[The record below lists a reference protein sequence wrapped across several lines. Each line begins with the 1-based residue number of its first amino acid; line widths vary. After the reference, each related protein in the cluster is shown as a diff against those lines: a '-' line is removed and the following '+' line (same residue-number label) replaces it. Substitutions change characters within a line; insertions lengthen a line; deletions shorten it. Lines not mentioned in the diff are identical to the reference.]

1 MMPLIEKYRVNSLDD
16 IKGQDIAVEEVRNFI
31 RIFPSKKALILN
43 GPVGTGKTSIS
54 IALAKENKME
64 LFELNA
70 SDLRNRS
77 SLEMVLKPSLEQKS
91 FFSHS
96 KLILMDEA
104 DGITTSDRGGLPE
117 LIALIN
123 KTKFPIIITANDIWQ
138 QKFSLLRKCCKI
150 VNLKE
155 LKEKDIRNILIYV
168 LNKENKK
175 INEKI
180 LDSIAKNAK
189 GDVRAALNDLES
201 VILLEEQEIEFSERE
216 KAQDIFNNLKILFQN
231 KLDEDTVK
239 IFDNSDLNI
248 DEILLWIEE
257 NIPFEYS
264 GKALARAYENLS
276 KADVF
281 KGRIYR
287 QQYWRFLVYQNF
299 FLTAGIS
306 SASILKNNKF
316 VGYKRPSRILKI
328 WLSNQKNSK
337 MKSIVNKYASFCH
350 MSKKKA
356 AKEKSLLPF
365 ILNNLNSKTLNKI
378 DLNSEDIE
386 YLKEKKVD
394 LVIANNLN
402 KFR

>member
-1 MMPLIEKYRVNSLDD
+1 M
-16 IKGQDIAVEEVRNFI
+16 
-31 RIFPSKKALILN
+31 
-43 GPVGTGKTSIS
+43 
-54 IALAKENKME
+54 
-64 LFELNA
+64 
-70 SDLRNRS
+70 
-77 SLEMVLKPSLEQKS
+77 
-91 FFSHS
+91 
-96 KLILMDEA
+96 
-104 DGITTSDRGGLPE
+104 
-117 LIALIN
+117 
-123 KTKFPIIITANDIWQ
+123 
-138 QKFSLLRKCCKI
+138 
-150 VNLKE
+150 
-155 LKEKDIRNILIYV
+155 
-168 LNKENKK
+168 
-175 INEKI
+175 
-180 LDSIAKNAK
+180 
-189 GDVRAALNDLES
+189 
-201 VILLEEQEIEFSERE
+201 
-216 KAQDIFNNLKILFQN
+216 KILFQN